1 MQIIKIIIAM
11 QSLEKKGLFTGLI
24 EKDEKGNFF
33 CGEYLLDYKM
43 VASNFK
49 VGDKITI
56 KTAIV
61 NPSDLSFKDY
71 EKKSKNFA
79 LFNLKP
85 QN

>member
-1 MQIIKIIIAM
+1 M
-11 QSLEKKGLFTGLI
+11 QSLEKKGLFTGII
-24 EKDEKGNFF
+24 EKDAKGNFF

-49 VGDKITI
+49 IGDKITI
-56 KTAIV
+56 KTSIE

-71 EKKSKNFA
+71 PKKSKNFA

-85 QN
+85 QQ

>member
-1 MQIIKIIIAM
+1 MEI
-11 QSLEKKGLFTGLI
+11 SEKKGLFTGLI

-49 VGDKITI
+49 AGDKITI

-61 NPSDLSFKDY
+61 NPSDLSFNDY
-71 EKKSKNFA
+71 TKKSKNFA

-85 QN
+85 QQ